1 LKNCYDI
8 LMNNFEMMKRAGK
21 KVLLIV
27 LILSAFWLNFVWSS
41 APQTNTTQSKKTLY
55 KVVKVIDGDTITVE
69 IDGKK
74 ESIRMIG
81 IDTPEMVDPRK
92 SVQCFAK
99 EASNKT
105 KMTLNGKNVF
115 LSADISQGDRDKY
128 NRLLRYV
135 FLEDNTNFNKLM
147 ISEGY
152 AHEYTYNI
160 PYKYQQEFKQAEKEA
175 RENKRGLWANDAC
188 ALPVK

>member
-1 LKNCYDI
+1 
-8 LMNNFEMMKRAGK
+8 MMKRAGK